1 MEDCDWSSVRCLS
14 STGEASN
21 PEDMFYLSWLAGFKP
36 IIEYCGGTEIGGAY
50 ISSSVVQPNVA
61 GAFSTPA
68 IGSRFIIAQHDEE
81 TTTSNQVTESDEGS
95 LFLVPPTMGLSTTLL
110 NRDHHATYYEGLP
123 RGPAGEILRRHGDCF
138 RRLRGDFG
146 EFFAAGGRVDDTMN
160 LGGIKVS
167 SAAIEKVLDSL
178 DAIQETAAIGVPAED
193 AGPDQLVVFAVLSDS
208 NASSSNAGLLA
219 SMNRVIRAELNPL
232 FKVADVIV
240 IGSLPRTASN
250 KVMRRKLRDQ
260 YRQTQRSS

>member
-1 MEDCDWSSVRCLS
+1 
-14 STGEASN
+14 
-21 PEDMFYLSWLAGFKP
+21 
-36 IIEYCGGTEIGGAY
+36 
-50 ISSSVVQPNVA
+50 
-61 GAFSTPA
+61 
-68 IGSRFIIAQHDEE
+68 
-81 TTTSNQVTESDEGS
+81 
-95 LFLVPPTMGLSTTLL
+95 
-110 NRDHHATYYEGLP
+110 
-123 RGPAGEILRRHGDCF
+123 
-138 RRLRGDFG
+138 
-146 EFFAAGGRVDDTMN
+146 MN

-178 DAIQETAAIGVPAED
+178 EAIQETAAIGVPAED

-208 NASSSNAGLLA
+208 NASSSNAGLLT